1 MITLNNWV
9 NLRIVF
15 FRRTLLCLLMYTF
28 FPRLFYSNPVLHVYE
43 YSPFFEGRMERKY
56 DKASARI
63 KELEAQAANQGA
75 SSGGVSAATSVE
87 VAAGTHLAALFL
99 NHGIKK

>member
-1 MITLNNWV
+1 MLTYI
-9 NLRIVF
+9 
-15 FRRTLLCLLMYTF
+15 F
-28 FPRLFYSNPVLHVYE
+28 FPRLFYSIPVLHVYE
-43 YSPFFEGRMERKY
+43 YSLFFEGRMERKY

-75 SSGGVSAATSVE
+75 SSDGVSAATSVE